1 MKHMELDLTDPNKLQ
16 IVARALSS
24 DLRLK
29 ILELL
34 NERSMNVI
42 ELSQRLDVPVST
54 VSNSIVV
61 LEEADLIRTERQ
73 TGVRGVMKLCSRK
86 KDNITIQLVMPNG
99 NDLKSHF
106 QSMPIGHYTDIS
118 VTPVCG
124 LLSDVHNI
132 GEQDDVSSF
141 YDQNRYSAQ
150 LLWFQQGYVEYRFSN
165 QILKGNRPECIEI
178 SFEAC
183 SEAPNYR
190 MDWPSDIS
198 VLINGVEIGT
208 WLCPGDFGGRQGKYS
223 PLWWDHASTQYGLL
237 KRWRVDETGSYL
249 DDVKISDVRLTDL
262 NIMENPFICLS
273 IAVKKDAVHQ
283 GGINLFG
290 EKFGDYNQ
298 AIVMRLDYIEK

>member
-42 ELSQRLDVPVST
+42 ELSQRLEVPVST

-86 KDNITIQLVMPNG
+86 KDNIAIRLVMPNG
-99 NDLKSHF
+99 HEIQSHY
-106 QSMPIGHYTDIS
+106 QVMPIGHYTDIS

-124 LLSDVHNI
+124 LLSDTRSI
-132 GEQDDVSSF
+132 GEQDDVASF
-141 YDQNRYSAQ
+141 YDQMRYDAQ
-150 LLWFQQGYVEYRFSN
+150 LLWFQQGYVEYRFTN
-165 QILKGNRPECIEI
+165 RILKDKRLKCIEI

-198 VLINGVEIGT
+198 VFLNDVEIGT
-208 WLCPGDFGGRQGKYS
+208 WLCPGDFGGRHGKFS
-223 PLWWDHASTQYGLL
+223 PHWWNQSSTQYGIL
-237 KRWRVDETGSYL
+237 KRWRVDETGAYL
-249 DDVKISDVRLTDL
+249 DDAKISDITISDL
-262 NIMENPFICLS
+262 GIMENPFIRLS

>member
-1 MKHMELDLTDPNKLQ
+1 MKHMELDLNDPNKLQ

-42 ELSQRLDVPVST
+42 ELAQKLEVPVST
-54 VSNSIVV
+54 VSNSIVI

-86 KDNITIQLVMPNG
+86 KDNIAIRLVMPNG
-99 NDLKSHF
+99 HEIQSHY
-106 QSMPIGHYTDIS
+106 QMMPIGHYTDIS

-124 LLSDVHNI
+124 LLSDARNI

-141 YDQNRYSAQ
+141 YDQMRYDAQ

-165 QILKGNRPECIEI
+165 RILKDNHLKCIEI

-198 VLINGVEIGT
+198 VFLNGVEIGT
-208 WLCPGDFGGRQGKYS
+208 WLCPGDFGGRQGKFS
-223 PLWWDHASTQYGLL
+223 PLWWNQSSTQYGIL
-237 KRWRVDETGSYL
+237 KRWRVDETGAYL
-249 DDVKISDVRLTDL
+249 DDVRISDVTLSDL
-262 NIMENPFICLS
+262 GIMESPFIRLS

-298 AIVMRLDYIEK
+298 AIVMRLDYIDK

>member
-42 ELSQRLDVPVST
+42 ELAQKLEVPIST
-54 VSNSIVV
+54 VSNSIVI

-86 KDNITIQLVMPNG
+86 KDNIAIRLVMPNG
-99 NDLKSHF
+99 HEIQSHY
-106 QSMPIGHYTDIS
+106 QMMPIGHYTDIS

-124 LLSDVHNI
+124 LLSDVRSI

-141 YDQNRYSAQ
+141 YDQMRYDAQ

-165 QILKGNRPECIEI
+165 RILKDNHLKCIEI

-198 VLINGVEIGT
+198 VFLNGVEIGT
-208 WLCPGDFGGRQGKYS
+208 WLCPSDFGGRQGKFS
-223 PLWWDHASTQYGLL
+223 PLWWDQSSTQYGIL
-237 KRWRVDETGSYL
+237 KRWRVDETGAYL
-249 DDVKISDVRLTDL
+249 DDVRISDVTLSDL
-262 NIMENPFICLS
+262 GIMESPFIRLS

-298 AIVMRLDYIEK
+298 AIMMRLDYIEK

>member
-1 MKHMELDLTDPNKLQ
+1 MKHMELDLNDPNKLQ

-42 ELSQRLDVPVST
+42 ELAQKLEVPVST
-54 VSNSIVV
+54 VSNSIVI

-86 KDNITIQLVMPNG
+86 KDNIAIRLVMPNG
-99 NDLKSHF
+99 HEIQSHY
-106 QSMPIGHYTDIS
+106 QMMPIGHYTDIS

-124 LLSDVHNI
+124 LLSDVRSI

-141 YDQNRYSAQ
+141 YDQMRYDAQ

-165 QILKGNRPECIEI
+165 RILKDNHLKCIEI

-198 VLINGVEIGT
+198 VFLNGVEIGT
-208 WLCPGDFGGRQGKYS
+208 WLCPGDFGGRQGKFS
-223 PLWWDHASTQYGLL
+223 PLWWNQSSTQYGIL
-237 KRWRVDETGSYL
+237 KRWRVDETGAYL
-249 DDVKISDVRLTDL
+249 DDVRISDVTLSDL
-262 NIMENPFICLS
+262 GIMESPFIRLS

-298 AIVMRLDYIEK
+298 AIMMRLDYIEK

>member
-16 IVARALSS
+16 SVARALSS

-42 ELSQRLDVPVST
+42 ELAQRLEVPVST

-86 KDNITIQLVMPNG
+86 KDNIEIRLVMP
-99 NDLKSHF
+99 DCHTVQSHY

-118 VTPVCG
+118 VSPVCG
-124 LLSDVHNI
+124 LLSDIRNI
-132 GEQDDVSSF
+132 GEQDDISSF
-141 YDQNRYSAQ
+141 YDKDRYMAQ

-165 QILKGNRPECIEI
+165 QALKDKQPKCIEI

-190 MDWPSDIS
+190 LDWPSDIS
-198 VLINGVEIGT
+198 LFLNGVEIGT

-223 PLWWDHASTQYGLL
+223 PLWWNHSSTQYGML
-237 KRWRVDETGSYL
+237 KRWRVDETGAYL
-249 DDVKISDVRLTDL
+249 DEMKISDVKISDIG
-262 NIMENPFICLS
+262 IMNYPFIRLS

-298 AIVMRLDYIEK
+298 AIVMRLDYVEK

>member
-42 ELSQRLDVPVST
+42 ELAQKLEVPVST
-54 VSNSIVV
+54 VSNSIVI

-86 KDNITIQLVMPNG
+86 KDNITIRLVMPNG
-99 NDLKSHF
+99 HEIQSHY
-106 QSMPIGHYTDIS
+106 QVMPIGHYTDIS

-124 LLSDVHNI
+124 LLSDTRSI
-132 GEQDDVSSF
+132 GEQDDVASF
-141 YDQNRYSAQ
+141 YDQMRYDAQ

-165 QILKGNRPECIEI
+165 RILKDGQLKCIEI
-178 SFEAC
+178 SFVAC

-198 VLINGVEIGT
+198 VFLNGVEIGT
-208 WLCPGDFGGRQGKYS
+208 WLCPGDFGGRQGKFS
-223 PLWWDHASTQYGLL
+223 PLWWNQSSTQYGIL
-237 KRWRVDETGSYL
+237 KRWRVDETGAYL
-249 DDVKISDVRLTDL
+249 DDLRISDVTISDL
-262 NIMENPFICLS
+262 NIMENPFIRLS
-273 IAVKKDAVHQ
+273 IAVKEDAVHQ

-298 AIVMRLDYIEK
+298 AIVMRLDYIDK

>member
-34 NERSMNVI
+34 NERSMNII
-42 ELSQRLDVPVST
+42 ELAQKLEVPIST
-54 VSNSIVV
+54 VSNSIVI

-86 KDNITIQLVMPNG
+86 KDNIAIRLVMPNG
-99 NDLKSHF
+99 HEIQSHY
-106 QSMPIGHYTDIS
+106 QMMPIGHYTDIS

-124 LLSDVHNI
+124 LLSDVRSI

-141 YDQNRYSAQ
+141 YDQMRYDAQ

-165 QILKGNRPECIEI
+165 RILKDNHLKCIEI

-198 VLINGVEIGT
+198 VFLNGVEIGT
-208 WLCPGDFGGRQGKYS
+208 WLCPGDFGGRQGKFS
-223 PLWWDHASTQYGLL
+223 PLWWDQSSTQYGIL
-237 KRWRVDETGSYL
+237 KRWRVDETGAYL
-249 DDVKISDVRLTDL
+249 DDVRISDVTLSDL
-262 NIMENPFICLS
+262 GIMESSFIRLS

-298 AIVMRLDYIEK
+298 AIMMRLDYIEK